1 MKKILLAIPV
11 AALLA
16 GGWWWWSGS
25 ETNDPSEVVLH
36 GNVDIRHVALAFDGS
51 GRIESL
57 DAEEGD
63 PVKAGQVIGKLDTK
77 SLELNVRKAQALV
90 EAARQTLQR
99 LRNGERP
106 EAIAQ
111 VRAQLVSAQATAA
124 RAEQDL
130 TRANRLQSSSSGAV
144 SGQAVDH
151 AESEAAAAN
160 ARVEELRAALALSE
174 AGTRAEEIAAAEAN
188 LAAEEANL
196 ALLVHEVDQG
206 TLRAPVD
213 AIVRSRLLEPGDQA
227 TPQRP
232 VFSLAK
238 TDPKWVRVYVNEP
251 DLGKLRPGMAAQVFT
266 DSYPDRPV
274 AGTVGYISSVAEF
287 TPKSVQTEDLRTSL
301 VYEVR
306 IVVEDATDALRL
318 GQPVTVRIAVGQA
331 S

>member
-16 GGWWWWSGS
+16 GGWWWWSGRATS
-25 ETNDPSEVVLH
+25 DPSEVVLH
-36 GNVDIRHVALAFDGS
+36 GNVDIRHIALAFDGS

-63 PVKAGQVIGKLDTK
+63 AVKAGQVIGKLDTK

-251 DLGKLRPGMAAQVFT
+251 DLGKLKPGMAAQVFT

-301 VYEVR
+301 VSEVR

>member
-1 MKKILLAIPV
+1 MRQKTTVGDVDADVLDYTAGKDR
-11 AALLA
+11 ALDL
-16 GGWWWWSGS
+16 
-25 ETNDPSEVVLH
+25 
-36 GNVDIRHVALAFDGS
+36 
-51 GRIESL
+51 
-57 DAEEGD
+57 
-63 PVKAGQVIGKLDTK
+63 
-77 SLELNVRKAQALV
+77 ALV

-306 IVVEDATDALRL
+306 VVVEDATDELRL

>member
-16 GGWWWWSGS
+16 GGWWWSGR

-63 PVKAGQVIGKLDTK
+63 AVKAGQVIGKLDTK

-251 DLGKLRPGMAAQVFT
+251 DLGKLKPGMAAQVFT

-306 IVVEDATDALRL
+306 VVVEDATDELRL

>member
-63 PVKAGQVIGKLDTK
+63 AVKAGQVIGKLDTK

>member
-63 PVKAGQVIGKLDTK
+63 AVKAGQVIGKLDTK

-238 TDPKWVRVYVNEP
+238 TDPKWVRVYVSEP
-251 DLGKLRPGMAAQVFT
+251 DLGKLKPGMAAQVFT

-306 IVVEDATDALRL
+306 VVVEDATDELRL

>member
-1 MKKILLAIPV
+1 MKKILLAVPI
-11 AALLA
+11 AAVLA
-16 GGWWWWSGS
+16 GGWWWLARG
-25 ETNDPSEVVLH
+25 EAGDPSEVVLH
-36 GNVDIRHVALAFDGS
+36 GNVDMRHVALAFDGS

-57 DAEEGD
+57 DVEEGD
-63 PVKAGQVIGKLDTK
+63 RVHAGQVIGKLDTK
-77 SLELNVRKAQALV
+77 SLELSVRKAQALV
-90 EAARQTLQR
+90 EAANQTLLR

-111 VRAQLVSAQATAA
+111 VRAQLASARATAA

-174 AGTRAEEIAAAEAN
+174 AGTRTEEIAAAQAN

-213 AIVRSRLLEPGDQA
+213 AVVRSRLLEPGDQA

-251 DLGKLRPGMAAQVFT
+251 DLGKLRPGMEAQVFT
-266 DSYPDRPV
+266 DSYPERPV
-274 AGTVGYISSVAEF
+274 TGTVGYISSAAEF

-306 IVVEDATDALRL
+306 VVVEDAGDALRL
-318 GQPVTVRIAVGQA
+318 GQPVTVRITVGPV

>member
-1 MKKILLAIPV
+1 MKKAPLILLV
-11 AALLA
+11 AAALG
-16 GGWWWWSGS
+16 GGWWWLTRPEAG
-25 ETNDPSEVVLH
+25 DPDRLALY

-51 GRIESL
+51 GRIEEL
-57 DAEEGD
+57 GVEEGD
-63 PVKAGQVIGKLDTK
+63 RVSEGQVIGRLDTGT
-77 SLELNVRKAQALV
+77 LELRVRQAEAQV
-90 EAARQTLQR
+90 EAARQNLLRLQ
-99 LRNGERP
+99 NGERP

-111 VRAQLVSAQATAA
+111 VRAQLASARATAA

-130 TRANRLQSSSSGAV
+130 TRAQRLRSSSSGAV

-151 AESEAAAAN
+151 AQSEAAAAN
-160 ARVEELRAALALSE
+160 ARVEELRAALDLAE
-174 AGTRAEEIAAAEAN
+174 AGARAEDIAEAEAN
-188 LAAEEANL
+188 LAAQQANL
-196 ALLVHEVDQG
+196 AQLKHEVDQG

-213 AIVRSRLLEPGDQA
+213 AVVRSRLLEPGDQA

-251 DLGKLRPGMAAQVFT
+251 DLGRIRPGMAAQVLT
-266 DSYPDRPV
+266 DSHPDRPI

-287 TPKSVQTEDLRTSL
+287 TPKPVQTEDLRTSL

-306 IVVEDATDALRL
+306 VVVEDGENVLRL
-318 GQPVTVRIAVGQA
+318 GQPVTVHLAVGPG

>member
-16 GGWWWWSGS
+16 GGWWWWSGRATS
-25 ETNDPSEVVLH
+25 DPSEVVLH
-36 GNVDIRHVALAFDGS
+36 GNVDIRHIALAFDGS

-63 PVKAGQVIGKLDTK
+63 AVKAGQVIGKLDTK

-251 DLGKLRPGMAAQVFT
+251 DLGKLKPGMAAQVFT

>member
-16 GGWWWWSGS
+16 GGWWWWSGRATS
-25 ETNDPSEVVLH
+25 DPSEVVLH
-36 GNVDIRHVALAFDGS
+36 GNVDIRHIALAFDGS

-63 PVKAGQVIGKLDTK
+63 AVKAGQVIGKLDTK

-251 DLGKLRPGMAAQVFT
+251 DLGKLKPGMAAQVFT

-306 IVVEDATDALRL
+306 VVVEDATDELRL

>member
-16 GGWWWWSGS
+16 GGWWWWSGRATS
-25 ETNDPSEVVLH
+25 DPSEVVLH
-36 GNVDIRHVALAFDGS
+36 GNVDIRHIALAFDGS

-63 PVKAGQVIGKLDTK
+63 AVKAGQVIGKLDTK

-238 TDPKWVRVYVNEP
+238 TDPKWVR
-251 DLGKLRPGMAAQVFT
+251 GR
-266 DSYPDRPV
+266 S
-274 AGTVGYISSVAEF
+274 
-287 TPKSVQTEDLRTSL
+287 
-301 VYEVR
+301 R
-306 IVVEDATDALRL
+306 I
-318 GQPVTVRIAVGQA
+318 
-331 S
+331 